1 MSTIA
6 NNTAPQSV
14 QAIAPAIVRRQE
26 ALLARASRLR
36 ARFGP
41 PERRLA
47 ALLADLPPAD
57 DSFWIEVLE
66 AT

>member
-6 NNTAPQSV
+6 NTTAPQSV
-14 QAIAPAIVRRQE
+14 QAIAPEIRRRQE
-26 ALLARASRLR
+26 ALLAQASRLC

-41 PERRLA
+41 PEKRLA
-47 ALLADLPPAD
+47 ELLADLPPAD
-57 DSFWIEVLE
+57 DPFWVEVLE